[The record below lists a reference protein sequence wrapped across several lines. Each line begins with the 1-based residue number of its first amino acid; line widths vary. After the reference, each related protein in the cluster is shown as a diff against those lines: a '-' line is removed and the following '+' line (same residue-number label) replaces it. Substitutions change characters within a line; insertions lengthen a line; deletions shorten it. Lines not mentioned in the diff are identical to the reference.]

1 MDGPLP
7 TKQDLKPIQE
17 PKKRKVL
24 QKSVV
29 TLRVEAE
36 GGGRQKGEGP
46 PPDQWSW
53 RKYGQK
59 PIKGSPYP
67 RGYYRCSTSKGCSA
81 KKQVER
87 CSTDGSI
94 FIITYSSTHNHPD
107 PELHTT
113 NPTTPQNHPTQ
124 ALLSTTPTSPN
135 HPVQSTQNNIK
146 QEDHLPSEDPNSQ
159 PPTNSSHET
168 TTNENSMM
176 EEEPEKTSELLF
188 DEKDGPHEMMTFPTT
203 STSTSTSIATAS
215 TPPKSEENDFFDE
228 LGELPTCSSFTSWV
242 GGNFFD
248 ERALLLPS

>member
-29 TLRVEAE
+29 TVRVEAE

-159 PPTNSSHET
+159 PPTNSSQET

-176 EEEPEKTSELLF
+176 EEAEKTSEHLF
-188 DEKDGPHEMMTFPTT
+188 YEKDGPHEMMTFPTT
-203 STSTSTSIATAS
+203 STSTSIATAS
-215 TPPKSEENDFFDE
+215 TPPKSEETDFFDE